1 MKPRISVRNT
11 RISDDTKERI
21 EKACAKLDRFFS
33 RIRDCEVVL
42 DKQKQSSHVEI
53 IVKVPHQTIAASCSD
68 ENLYKAIDTARERL
82 ETQLKKYHDKM
93 VAHR

>member
-1 MKPRISVRNT
+1 MKPRISARNT
-11 RISDDTKERI
+11 RISDDAKQRI

-42 DKQKQSSHVEI
+42 DKQRQSTQVEI

-68 ENLYKAIDTARERL
+68 ENLYKAIDIAKERV

-93 VAHR
+93 VARR

>member
-11 RISDDTKERI
+11 RISDDTKKRI
-21 EKACAKLDRFFS
+21 EKACAKLDKFYS

-42 DKQKQSSHVEI
+42 EKQKQVTHVEI
-53 IVKVPHQTIAASCSD
+53 IVKVPQQTIAASCSD
-68 ENLYKAIDTARERL
+68 ENLYKAIDTAKERL

-93 VAHR
+93 VARR

>member
-1 MKPRISVRNT
+1 MKPRISARNS
-11 RISDDTKERI
+11 RISDDTKKRI
-21 EKACAKLDRFFS
+21 EKACAKLDKFYS

-42 DKQKQSSHVEI
+42 EKQKQSTQVEI
-53 IVKVPHQTIAASCSD
+53 IVKVPQQTIAASCSD
-68 ENLYKAIDTARERL
+68 ENLYKAIDTAKERL